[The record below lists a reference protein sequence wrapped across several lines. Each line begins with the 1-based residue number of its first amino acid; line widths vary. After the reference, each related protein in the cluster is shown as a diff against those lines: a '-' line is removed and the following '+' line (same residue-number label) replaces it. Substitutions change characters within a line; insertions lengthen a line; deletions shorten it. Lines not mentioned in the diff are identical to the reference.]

1 MRLIAFTYPGNH
13 PKEAE
18 SLGEILSVVDA
29 LHIRKV
35 PAITEQEMR
44 NLLDGFPGEYLSGIW
59 IHDHYHLAE
68 LYSLGGVHLTRE
80 YLESNRL
87 TPEAGIQKW
96 NLKGVKASVTC
107 SSMETLE
114 ILDKWA
120 DRIFIAPVFDSISK
134 EGHTSK
140 WNLDFW
146 SVPKGLNAE
155 IIALGGV
162 ALDKLPLLIQKQFHG
177 IAVLGALWQ
186 SNDPIELIKELKQ
199 ACIAGTLTY

>member
-1 MRLIAFTYPGNH
+1 MRLIAFTYPENH
-13 PKEAE
+13 PNEADN
-18 SLGEILSVVDA
+18 LDAILSVVDA
-29 LHIRKV
+29 LHVRKV

-44 NLLDGFPGEYLSGIW
+44 NLLDGLPQEHLSKIW

-68 LYSLGGVHLTRE
+68 VYRLGGMHLTRE
-80 YLESNRL
+80 YLNYNWL

-96 NLKGVKASVTC
+96 NLKGIKASVTC

-114 ILDKWA
+114 LLDRWA
-120 DRIFIAPVFDSISK
+120 DRIFVAPVFDSISK

-140 WNLDFW
+140 WDLRYW

-162 ALDKLPLLIQKQFHG
+162 DMDKLPLLIQKQFHG

-199 ACIAGTLTY
+199 ACISGALTY